1 MLLLLLEL
9 GGLGRTPQF
18 RDLGDG
24 RCSKAAGKGLS
35 GPPGVRLAVWSV
47 LWVSSSCGAHPDFP

>member
-1 MLLLLLEL
+1 MLLPLLEL
-9 GGLGRTPQF
+9 GGLGA
-18 RDLGDG
+18 DLGDG

-47 LWVSSSCGAHPDFP
+47 LRVSSSCGAHPDSP